1 MEVVG
6 LFAVGALVGYVAWL
20 RADFLVAV
28 LILPFVANFA
38 TRRGSAFAMMLGY
51 FGAGNIELPGIV
63 GRFFAHPDPL
73 VQFVAPLA
81 LTALLAAPFL
91 IYSTGA
97 RPWVRVLTWF
107 VALLVLTVPPVG
119 LLAWRNPLFLA
130 GSLYPHAGLLGVVS
144 TGLLLATMA
153 GLRGRVG
160 PRICVLMALMAG
172 SGFCVIRYGNFTMNS
187 PAVNWAAVPMHA
199 APANTPQAQ
208 TQRTRAAIEV
218 MSQAIPLSGFS
229 AFVFPESTIEP
240 FRPVDEIM
248 LFEQSDLATKHHEA
262 LVFGA
267 VIEDGHGSWRDV
279 VMGAGTMA
287 NTDGTPR
294 ILTDARVPMPVGN
307 WRLGL
312 PGGAS
317 LHAFSTDRG
326 TIGNS
331 PVAWS
336 ICYEDTILWPHWFLL
351 TGNPAALVA
360 LDDDWV
366 LAGTRAA
373 RAQAISAHQLARM
386 AGVLLV
392 DAVND

>member
-1 MEVVG
+1 MEAIG
-6 LFAVGALVGYVAWL
+6 LFATGVLVGYVAWL
-20 RADFLVAV
+20 RADFLVGV
-28 LILPFVANFA
+28 LILPFVANYA
-38 TRRGSAFAMMLGY
+38 TRRWSTFAMTFGY
-51 FGAGNIELPGIV
+51 FGAGNIELPDIV
-63 GRFFAHPDPL
+63 GRFFAHPNPL

-91 IYSTGA
+91 IYAAGA
-97 RPWVRVLTWF
+97 RPWVRILTWF
-107 VALLVLTVPPVG
+107 AALLVLSVPPVG
-119 LLAWRNPLFLA
+119 LFAWHNPLFLA
-130 GSLYPHAGLLGVVS
+130 GSLYPHAGLLGIVL
-144 TGLLLATMA
+144 TALLLATMA

-160 PRICVLMALMAG
+160 PRAGLLAALMAA
-172 SGFCVIRYGNFTMNS
+172 SGFYAVHYAHFAMGT
-187 PAVNWAAVPMHA
+187 PAVNWGAVPTN
-199 APANTPQAQ
+199 APPASTPHAQ
-208 TQRTRAAIEV
+208 TERTAAAIRIMHE
-218 MSQAIPLSGFS
+218 AIPLSGFS

-240 FRPVDEIM
+240 YRPVDELM
-248 LFEQSDLATKHHEA
+248 LFEPSNLAAKHHEA

-267 VIEDGHGSWRDV
+267 VIEDGHGGWRDV

-287 NTDGTPR
+287 NQDGTPR

-307 WRLGL
+307 WHLGL
-312 PGGAS
+312 PGGAP

-366 LAGTRAA
+366 LSGTRAA